1 MAVKW
6 HWIGD
11 RLVERLS
18 SDSQVANEWQL
29 NDTPLAVKWHQIG
42 SQVKVK
48 WESILPLVLD
58 LTCLHKMEY
67 ILRDIEKSVTQR
79 AYYYLR
85 PPLCRVMLTLAR
97 RLLVHWFH

>member
-1 MAVKW
+1 MAVGWHFIGSQVAVKW

-18 SDSQVANEWQL
+18 SDSQVADEWQL
-29 NDTPLAVKWHQIG
+29 NDTPLVVNWHQIG

-58 LTCLHKMEY
+58 LTFLH
-67 ILRDIEKSVTQR
+67 
-79 AYYYLR
+79 
-85 PPLCRVMLTLAR
+85 
-97 RLLVHWFH
+97 